1 MFWLVNPTSKEKHD
15 ETIFVY
21 NLFAKSVQESK
32 VSFDDINDD
41 FISKHVTLR
50 LRHKVELLI
59 EKSNDVG
66 KVK

>member
-1 MFWLVNPTSKEKHD
+1 MFWLVNLTSKQKDD

-21 NLFAKSVQESK
+21 NLSAKSVQESK

-66 KVK
+66 KMK